1 MKFVFI
7 SLVLFILFAGSAFSA
22 QDSLDINE
30 IRLIINEATEASE
43 ERMQKSI
50 EALDARMQKSI
61 EASEER
67 TQKYISQEISKVNI
81 RISEMDK
88 RLSNSISEM
97 DKRLSNSILELDKRL
112 NTLSSVVIAL
122 MALIAVMIGLPQI
135 IALLQQRSKNKQ
147 FAEQQKQ
154 IEALKVE
161 HQKEIDALKQAM
173 ETLQTGTER

>member
-1 MKFVFI
+1 MKSGLI
-7 SLVLFILFAGSAFSA
+7 SLVLFILFTGSAFSVL
-22 QDSLDINE
+22 DSADINE
-30 IRLIINEATEASE
+30 IRLIIKEENEASE
-43 ERMQKSI
+43 ERMQK
-50 EALDARMQKSI
+50 RM
-61 EASEER
+61 E
-67 TQKYISQEISKVNI
+67 TYISQEISKVNT
-81 RISEMDK
+81 R
-88 RLSNSISEM
+88 ISEM

>member
-88 RLSNSISEM
+88 RLSNSI
-97 DKRLSNSILELDKRL
+97 LELDKRL